1 MSVSPAQNFSKPPP
15 VPEVP
20 TVIFTSG
27 FSAWNCLGRRLG
39 ERADGA
45 RAVDGDRAG
54 EVAAAAAAA
63 AAVVVVVVAAG
74 GDAEGQHAAGGEREE
89 LPHAVFSLFVSLT
102 AATLS
107 WGSAAV
113 CYPLSPPL

>member
-20 TVIFTSG
+20 TVIFTFG
-27 FSAWNCLGRRLG
+27 FSPWNASGRRLG
-39 ERADGA
+39 ERADRA
-45 RAVDGDRAG
+45 RAVDLDRAG

-74 GDAEGQHAAGGEREE
+74 GRSESQHAAGGEREE
-89 LPHAVFSLFVSLT
+89 LPHGVFSLLVHVRRD
-102 AATLS
+102 ARQRPD
-107 WGSAAV
+107 GV
-113 CYPLSPPL
+113 CCGLVAGM